1 MSKINQMCILAGGKG
16 KRLMPYTALKPKTL
30 INVAGKP
37 FLELLIDQALKSGIK
52 KILILAGYK
61 GKILKQY
68 VEKIKI
74 KRKINIEIIINKV
87 NLSTI
92 KRLSVNKNKLDDHFI
107 LNYSDSYIFFNLR
120 NYLKKNIRGINF
132 LLKNA
137 NKTNENG
144 NIKLQ
149 NKKIISYSKDKN
161 DNQHQYLELGYMLI
175 NKSILDKS
183 YKEMSYLF
191 NDVIKSR
198 RATFDITNGKYLS
211 ITDIISVKKTTKIL
225 LKKNEK

>member
-92 KRLSVNKNKLDDHFI
+92 QRLSVNKNKLDDHFI

-183 YKEMSYLF
+183 YKEMSHLF

-211 ITDIISVKKTTKIL
+211 ITDIISVKKTTKFL

>member
-16 KRLMPYTALKPKTL
+16 KRLMPYTALKPKIL

-92 KRLSVNKNKLDDHFI
+92 QRLSVNKNKLDDHFI

-183 YKEMSYLF
+183 YKEMSHLF